1 MEKSELYLGLDPET
15 LNTIISSVLTVIS
28 IFTLVTIGYYLYHYL
43 VEKKNK
49 K

>member
-1 MEKSELYLGLDPET
+1 MEKSKLFLKLDPET
-15 LNTIISSVLTVIS
+15 LNIIISSVLTVIS
-28 IFTLVTIGYYLYHYL
+28 IFTLVTIGYYLYYYL